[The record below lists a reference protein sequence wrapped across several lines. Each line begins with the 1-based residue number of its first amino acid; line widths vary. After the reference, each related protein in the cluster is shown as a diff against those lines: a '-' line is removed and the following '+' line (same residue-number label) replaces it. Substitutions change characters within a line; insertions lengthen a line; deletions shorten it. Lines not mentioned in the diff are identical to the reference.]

1 MGRKTT
7 PTLKAILENQGPMVS
22 KPLTRDPY
30 TEYNPFIR
38 LGLDLDNPT
47 QNFPFRSTN
56 KKDKLNKSKKTKPE
70 SWDY

>member
-1 MGRKTT
+1 
-7 PTLKAILENQGPMVS
+7 MVS

-47 QNFPFRSTN
+47 QNFSLRSTN
-56 KKDKLNKSKKTKPE
+56 KKDKLNKSKRTKPE